1 MDDKIISVLRAKFQ
15 THRFAAVFDFF
26 RKDIERMRAEG
37 YDYDLIILFFEDRLN
52 TKLDDRHAFVDNLA
66 KRMRTWRKKE
76 EGSVFPVS
84 LTGKEGSRNGVPEFL
99 RYDRSMEPPEEDI
112 FESVRKEIELREREK
127 KEIKKRDT

>member
-26 RKDIERMRAEG
+26 RKNIERMRAEG

-66 KRMRTWRKKE
+66 KRMRTWEKKE
-76 EGSVFPVS
+76 KGSVFPVS
-84 LTGKEGSRNGVPEFL
+84 LTGKDEPQNGVPEFL
-99 RYDRSMEPPEEDI
+99 RYDRSMEPPEEDV
-112 FESVRKEIELREREK
+112 FDSVRKEIEMRDREK
-127 KEIKKRDT
+127 KNRLK

>member
-1 MDDKIISVLRAKFQ
+1 MDDKIIAALRAKFQ

-66 KRMRTWRKKE
+66 KRMRTWRRKKKSPAS
-76 EGSVFPVS
+76 SVCLP
-84 LTGKEGSRNGVPEFL
+84 SREVEPRSGIPEFL

-112 FESVRKEIELREREK
+112 FAKIHREIEEAERRQKEK
-127 KEIKKRDT
+127 HK

>member
-1 MDDKIISVLRAKFQ
+1 MDDKIIAALRAKFQ

-66 KRMRTWRKKE
+66 KRMRTWRRKE
-76 EGSVFPVS
+76 KSPASSVCLP
-84 LTGKEGSRNGVPEFL
+84 SREVEPRSGIPEFL

-112 FESVRKEIELREREK
+112 FESVRKEIEQREREK
-127 KEIKKRDT
+127 KNRLK

>member
-66 KRMRTWRKKE
+66 KRMRTWEKKE
-76 EGSVFPVS
+76 KGSVFPVS
-84 LTGKEGSRNGVPEFL
+84 LTGKEGARNGVPEFL

-112 FESVRKEIELREREK
+112 FESVRKEIELRKREK
-127 KEIKKRDT
+127 KEME